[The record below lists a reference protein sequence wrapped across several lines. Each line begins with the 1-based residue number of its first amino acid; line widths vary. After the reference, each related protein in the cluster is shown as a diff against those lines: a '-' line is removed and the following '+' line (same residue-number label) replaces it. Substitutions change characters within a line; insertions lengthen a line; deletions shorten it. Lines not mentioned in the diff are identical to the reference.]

1 VCDVRT
7 AVRMRHCKADK
18 AGDAEWLKT
27 ELSLMGNLLDEKGN
41 RLDKHPTEPLLTLTK
56 MPKYCL

>member
-1 VCDVRT
+1 
-7 AVRMRHCKADK
+7 MRHCKADK